1 MKWYIHRI
9 LILFCSL
16 FAMGVIFDNTGIA
29 TIYACDI
36 EDEVDNWDLSD
47 FDYDDE
53 IHDGHDEDGNM
64 TGLFG
69 YECVGDSPNDDDD
82 DYNYN
87 DYDDYYDDWDGDPCE
102 MGDCDDLYDDT
113 ADNDISKEEIDEDDC
128 VLATGMQSIAR
139 RIKGK
144 EECVQDCMGVLGG
157 KAYTK
162 VCNGETI
169 CIDGNNGTFTN
180 TLTGEALEKFEQ
192 AEQEMLQNC
201 LQAAL
206 LNSLNENYGIQ
217 IDYSASQRTPG
228 SFNPCNYSIVF
239 NSISAISVY
248 SVTAE
253 LFHAY
258 QEQYLEG
265 LLSDIQNS
273 VDHTGG
279 SNIEAEEKA
288 MGYLSSKFF
297 FLNNKGIEGV
307 PPLLIQWCEQFA
319 EKNKNNH
326 SNATLTTDEIASW
339 FAAVDEFQQY
349 YAGSSES
356 YGNDMYGSPVDYD
369 LLPSSLLNLWNMAK
383 NCTEMEIIVKPRNK
397 FRIYE
402 QAIKW

>member
-1 MKWYIHRI
+1 MKLYIHRI
-9 LILFCSL
+9 LILFFLL
-16 FAMGVIFDNTGIA
+16 FAIGVLSDNMGIA

-36 EDEVDNWDLSD
+36 EDDDDWWQFNNDGDDWWTYLPDIDCTPDPPASDDTDDKDDDNLTSNWDT
-47 FDYDDE
+47 DD
-53 IHDGHDEDGNM
+53 
-64 TGLFG
+64 T
-69 YECVGDSPNDDDD
+69 DDDWED
-82 DYNYN
+82 
-87 DYDDYYDDWDGDPCE
+87 DPCV

-113 ADNDISKEEIDEDDC
+113 DDKEDPKEEKEEDDC
-128 VLATGMQSIAR
+128 DPETGIKGTAR
-139 RIKGK
+139 RVKGK
-144 EECVQDCMGVLGG
+144 DECVQDCMGVWGG

-162 VCNGETI
+162 ECNGETI

-239 NSISAISVY
+239 NSTSAISAY

-273 VDHTGG
+273 IDHTGG

-326 SNATLTTDEIASW
+326 SNVTLTTDEIASW

-349 YAGSSES
+349 YAASSES
-356 YGNDMYGSPVDYD
+356 GNDMYGSPVDYD
-369 LLPSSLLNLWNMAK
+369 LLPSSLLNLWNMAE

-402 QAIKW
+402 QAVKW

>member
-1 MKWYIHRI
+1 MKLYIHRI
-9 LILFCSL
+9 LILFFLL
-16 FAMGVIFDNTGIA
+16 FEIGVLSDNMGIA

-36 EDEVDNWDLSD
+36 EDDD
-47 FDYDDE
+47 DYWQFENDGDDWWTYLPD
-53 IHDGHDEDGNM
+53 IDCTPDPPASND
-64 TGLFG
+64 T
-69 YECVGDSPNDDDD
+69 DDKDDDD
-82 DYNYN
+82 LTPNWDT
-87 DYDDYYDDWDGDPCE
+87 DDSDDDWDDDPCA

-113 ADNDISKEEIDEDDC
+113 DDKEDPKEEKEEDDC
-128 VLATGMQSIAR
+128 DPETG
-139 RIKGK
+139 IKGTTRRVK
-144 EECVQDCMGVLGG
+144 GKDECVQDCMGVWGG

-162 VCNGETI
+162 ECNGETI

-239 NSISAISVY
+239 NSTSAISAY

-273 VDHTGG
+273 IDHTGG

-326 SNATLTTDEIASW
+326 SNVTLTTDEIASW

-349 YAGSSES
+349 YAASSES
-356 YGNDMYGSPVDYD
+356 GNDMYGSPVDYD
-369 LLPSSLLNLWNMAK
+369 LLPSSLLNLWNMAE

-402 QAIKW
+402 QAVKW

>member
-1 MKWYIHRI
+1 MKLYIHRI
-9 LILFCSL
+9 LILFFLL
-16 FAMGVIFDNTGIA
+16 FEIGVLSDNMGIA

-36 EDEVDNWDLSD
+36 EDDD
-47 FDYDDE
+47 DYWQFENDGDDWWTYLPD
-53 IHDGHDEDGNM
+53 IDCTPDPPASND
-64 TGLFG
+64 T
-69 YECVGDSPNDDDD
+69 DDKDDDD
-82 DYNYN
+82 LTPNWDT
-87 DYDDYYDDWDGDPCE
+87 DDSDDDWDDDPCA

-113 ADNDISKEEIDEDDC
+113 DDKEDPKEEKEEDDC
-128 VLATGMQSIAR
+128 DPETGIKGTAR
-139 RIKGK
+139 RVKGK
-144 EECVQDCMGVLGG
+144 DECVQDCMGVWGG

-162 VCNGETI
+162 ECNGETI

-239 NSISAISVY
+239 NSTSAISAY

-273 VDHTGG
+273 IDHTGG

-326 SNATLTTDEIASW
+326 SNVTLTTDEIASW

-349 YAGSSES
+349 YAASSES
-356 YGNDMYGSPVDYD
+356 GNDMYGSPVDYD
-369 LLPSSLLNLWNMAK
+369 LLPSSLLNLWNMAE

-402 QAIKW
+402 QAVKW

>member
-16 FAMGVIFDNTGIA
+16 FAMGVIFDNTGVA
-29 TIYACDI
+29 TIYACDL
-36 EDEVDNWDLSD
+36 E
-47 FDYDDE
+47 
-53 IHDGHDEDGNM
+53 
-64 TGLFG
+64 
-69 YECVGDSPNDDDD
+69 DDD
-82 DYNYN
+82 DYWQFDN
-87 DYDDYYDDWDGDPCE
+87 DGDDWWTYLPDIDCTPDPPTSDDTDDDLTPNWDIDDTENDWDGDPCE

-113 ADNDISKEEIDEDDC
+113 ADKDISKEEIEENDC
-128 VLATGMQSIAR
+128 DPETGIKGSAR
-139 RIKGK
+139 RAKGK
-144 EECVQDCMGVLGG
+144 DECVQDCMGVLGG

-239 NSISAISVY
+239 NSASGISAT

-265 LLSDIQNS
+265 LLSTIQNS
-273 VDHTGG
+273 ADHKGG
-279 SNIEAEEKA
+279 ANIEAEEKA
-288 MGYLSSKFF
+288 MGYLTSLYSFYNMK
-297 FLNNKGIEGV
+297 V
-307 PPLLIQWCEQFA
+307 DSTLLYSWCEHFFDSHQG
-319 EKNKNNH
+319 H
-326 SNATLTTDEIASW
+326 HTDISLTQDEIDDW
-339 FAAVDEFQQY
+339 FAAVEQFIQY
-349 YAGSSES
+349 N
-356 YGNDMYGSPVDYD
+356 NDIKTSGDNDLYDAPIDND
-369 LLPSSLLNLWNMAK
+369 LLPVSLLDLWN
-383 NCTEMEIIVKPRNK
+383 NVDPDCVRQEIVVGKKIISSNIPIR
-397 FRIYE
+397 RI
-402 QAIKW
+402 K

>member
-1 MKWYIHRI
+1 MKLYIHRI
-9 LILFCSL
+9 LILFFLL
-16 FAMGVIFDNTGIA
+16 FEIGVLSDNMGIA

-36 EDEVDNWDLSD
+36 EDDD
-47 FDYDDE
+47 DYWQFENDGDDWWTYLPD
-53 IHDGHDEDGNM
+53 IDCTPDPPASND
-64 TGLFG
+64 T
-69 YECVGDSPNDDDD
+69 DDKDDDD
-82 DYNYN
+82 LTPNWDT
-87 DYDDYYDDWDGDPCE
+87 DDSDDDWDDDPCA

-113 ADNDISKEEIDEDDC
+113 DDKEDPKEEKEEDDC
-128 VLATGMQSIAR
+128 DPETGIKGTAR
-139 RIKGK
+139 RVKGK
-144 EECVQDCMGVLGG
+144 DECVQDCMGVWGG

-162 VCNGETI
+162 ECNGETI

-239 NSISAISVY
+239 NSTSAISAY

-258 QEQYLEG
+258 QEQYLG
-265 LLSDIQNS
+265 GVLSTIQNS

-288 MGYLSSKFF
+288 MGYLSSIYT
-297 FLNNKGIEGV
+297 LLGEQEIEGV
-307 PPLLIQWCEQFA
+307 PPLLGQWCKAFA

-326 SNATLTTDEIASW
+326 NNATLTPDEINSW
-339 FAAVDEFQQY
+339 LAAVYEFQQY
-349 YAGSSES
+349 YVSTKPSGS
-356 YGNDMYGSPVDYD
+356 NDIYDAPVDED
-369 LLPSSLLNLWNMAK
+369 LLPVSLLSLWNMAV
-383 NCTEMEIIVKPRNK
+383 NCQQMEIIIKPKNRFQK
-397 FRIYE
+397 DERI
-402 QAIKW
+402 IKW

>member
-1 MKWYIHRI
+1 MKLYIHRI
-9 LILFCSL
+9 LILFFLL
-16 FAMGVIFDNTGIA
+16 FEIGVLSDNMGIA

-36 EDEVDNWDLSD
+36 EDDD
-47 FDYDDE
+47 DYWQFENDGDDWWTYLPD
-53 IHDGHDEDGNM
+53 IDCTPDPPASND
-64 TGLFG
+64 T
-69 YECVGDSPNDDDD
+69 DDKDDDD
-82 DYNYN
+82 LTPNWDT
-87 DYDDYYDDWDGDPCE
+87 DDSDDDWDDDPCA

-113 ADNDISKEEIDEDDC
+113 DDKEDPKEEKEEDDC
-128 VLATGMQSIAR
+128 DPETGIKGTAR
-139 RIKGK
+139 RVKGK
-144 EECVQDCMGVLGG
+144 DECVQDCMGVWGG

-162 VCNGETI
+162 ECNGETI

-239 NSISAISVY
+239 NSTSAISAY

-273 VDHTGG
+273 IDHTGG

-326 SNATLTTDEIASW
+326 SNVTLTTDEIAGW

-349 YAGSSES
+349 YAASSES
-356 YGNDMYGSPVDYD
+356 GNDMYGSPVDYD
-369 LLPSSLLNLWNMAK
+369 LLPSSLLNLWNMAE

-402 QAIKW
+402 QAVKW

>member
-1 MKWYIHRI
+1 MKLYIHRI
-9 LILFCSL
+9 LILFFLL
-16 FAMGVIFDNTGIA
+16 FAIGVLSDNMGIA

-36 EDEVDNWDLSD
+36 EDHD
-47 FDYDDE
+47 DYWQFENDGDDWWTYLPD
-53 IHDGHDEDGNM
+53 IDCTPDPPASND
-64 TGLFG
+64 T
-69 YECVGDSPNDDDD
+69 DDKDDDD
-82 DYNYN
+82 LTPNWDT
-87 DYDDYYDDWDGDPCE
+87 DDSDDDWDDDPCA

-113 ADNDISKEEIDEDDC
+113 DDKEDPKEEKEEDDC
-128 VLATGMQSIAR
+128 DPETGIKGTAR
-139 RIKGK
+139 RVKGK
-144 EECVQDCMGVLGG
+144 DECVQDCMGVWGG

-162 VCNGETI
+162 ECNGETI

-206 LNSLNENYGIQ
+206 LNSLNENYGIR

-239 NSISAISVY
+239 NSTSAISAY

-273 VDHTGG
+273 IDHTGG

-326 SNATLTTDEIASW
+326 SNVTLTTDEIASW

-349 YAGSSES
+349 YAASSES
-356 YGNDMYGSPVDYD
+356 GNDMYGSPVDYD
-369 LLPSSLLNLWNMAK
+369 LLPSSLLNLWNMAE

-402 QAIKW
+402 QAVKW

>member
-1 MKWYIHRI
+1 MKFYIHRI
-9 LILFCSL
+9 LILFFLL
-16 FAMGVIFDNTGIA
+16 FAIGVLSDNMGIA

-36 EDEVDNWDLSD
+36 EDDD
-47 FDYDDE
+47 DYWQFENDGDDWWTYLPD
-53 IHDGHDEDGNM
+53 IDCTPDPPASND
-64 TGLFG
+64 T
-69 YECVGDSPNDDDD
+69 DDKDDDD
-82 DYNYN
+82 LTPNWDT
-87 DYDDYYDDWDGDPCE
+87 DDSDDDWDDDPCA

-113 ADNDISKEEIDEDDC
+113 DDKEDPKEEKEEDDC
-128 VLATGMQSIAR
+128 DPETGIKGTAR
-139 RIKGK
+139 RVKGK
-144 EECVQDCMGVLGG
+144 DECVQDCMGVWGG

-162 VCNGETI
+162 ECNGETI

-239 NSISAISVY
+239 NSTSAISAY

-273 VDHTGG
+273 ADHTGG

-326 SNATLTTDEIASW
+326 SNVTLTTDEIASW

-349 YAGSSES
+349 YAASSES
-356 YGNDMYGSPVDYD
+356 GNDMYGSPVDYD
-369 LLPSSLLNLWNMAK
+369 LLPSSLLNLWNMAE

-402 QAIKW
+402 QAVKW

>member
-1 MKWYIHRI
+1 MKLYIHRI
-9 LILFCSL
+9 LILFFLL
-16 FAMGVIFDNTGIA
+16 FEIGVLSDNMGIA

-36 EDEVDNWDLSD
+36 EDDD
-47 FDYDDE
+47 DYWQFENDGDDWWTYLPD
-53 IHDGHDEDGNM
+53 IDCTPDPPASND
-64 TGLFG
+64 T
-69 YECVGDSPNDDDD
+69 DDKDDDD
-82 DYNYN
+82 LTPNWDT
-87 DYDDYYDDWDGDPCE
+87 DDSDDDWDDDPCA

-113 ADNDISKEEIDEDDC
+113 DDKEGPKEEKEEDDC
-128 VLATGMQSIAR
+128 DPETGIKGTAR
-139 RIKGK
+139 RVKGK
-144 EECVQDCMGVLGG
+144 DECVQDCMGVWGG

-162 VCNGETI
+162 ECNGETI

-239 NSISAISVY
+239 NSTSAISAY

-273 VDHTGG
+273 IDHTGG

-326 SNATLTTDEIASW
+326 SNVTLTTDEIASW

-349 YAGSSES
+349 YAASSES
-356 YGNDMYGSPVDYD
+356 GNDMYGSPVDYD
-369 LLPSSLLNLWNMAK
+369 LLPSSLLNLWNMAE

-402 QAIKW
+402 QAVKW